1 MYDCICSN
9 EELTLQTS
17 LSESPSR
24 WKISFVE
31 WTNFKY
37 IYMYKWLFTTY
48 VSKRLTTWPE
58 KGQNSNNFQS
68 RDPTRYPKTNFEAD
82 QERDWESE
90 GGGSV
95 AAIKTVV
102 TLLVLMSASMETKH
116 GWSRLFSH
124 KLQDKQTVSLTYV
137 TPQTSTRP
145 YTSELFCG
153 DILGLRFVCCSP
165 ENCVGTR
172 FIPHLY

>member
-1 MYDCICSN
+1 MSHNSVLYVPFAVFMCVNHLTCVYYLRGQRIKEIAFCEKTWCMVYDWICSN
-9 EELTLQTS
+9 EGQALQTS

-95 AAIKTVV
+95 QEIKTVV
-102 TLLVLMSASMETKH
+102 TL
-116 GWSRLFSH
+116 
-124 KLQDKQTVSLTYV
+124 V
-137 TPQTSTRP
+137 TQVVCLIYRFYTR
-145 YTSELFCG
+145 
-153 DILGLRFVCCSP
+153 R
-165 ENCVGTR
+165 
-172 FIPHLY
+172 